1 VNEQAKLAPAPRKSE
16 GTLRLLVDGIAA
28 LVITM
33 TTDDELEFVNQQ
45 VLDYFGKTAEEM
57 KDWRGNGAIHPD
69 DLGRV
74 VAAWTDSLQTGRA
87 YDHVQARCAHAGS
100 GRGSRRCNWAA

>member
-1 VNEQAKLAPAPRKSE
+1 MRMGSWSFEALVGTGMDVTEQEQLRQALRRSA

-45 VLDYFGKTAEEM
+45 VLDYFGKTTEEM
-57 KDWRGNGAIHPD
+57 KDWRE
-69 DLGRV
+69 
-74 VAAWTDSLQTGRA
+74 T
-87 YDHVQARCAHAGS
+87 ARFIPMIS
-100 GRGSRRCNWAA
+100 VP

>member
-1 VNEQAKLAPAPRKSE
+1 MGETVGSLVRCTGTPAAKRDSWDRDRRERASK
-16 GTLRLLVDGIAA
+16 
-28 LVITM
+28 
-33 TTDDELEFVNQQ
+33 TDDELEFVNQQ

-87 YDHVQARCAHAGS
+87 YDHVHARCVHAGS
-100 GRGSRRCNWAA
+100 GRGSRR